1 MKTVKDLISHY
12 GRIDVEAEFLSSD
25 EITKIFNSLFT
36 EDFEKREEKI
46 PTVTGTIRK
55 IKP

>member
-12 GRIDVEAEFLSSD
+12 EIDVEAEF
-25 EITKIFNSLFT
+25 TKIFNSLFT
-36 EDFEKREEKI
+36 EDLKKRADKM

-55 IKP
+55 IKWKQN